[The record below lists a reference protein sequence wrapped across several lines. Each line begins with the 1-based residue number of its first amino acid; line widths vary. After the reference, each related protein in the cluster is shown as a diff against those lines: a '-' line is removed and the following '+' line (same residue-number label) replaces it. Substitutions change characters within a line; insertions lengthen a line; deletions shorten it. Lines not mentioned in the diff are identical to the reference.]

1 MWSKIEEE
9 TGEEKLINNPNLNP
23 ADLMEAQ
30 LLQTL
35 QTNTL
40 RIQRSLFYILLETQ
54 AGFRETWIKN
64 NGC

>member
-1 MWSKIEEE
+1 M
-9 TGEEKLINNPNLNP
+9 INIPNLNP
-23 ADLMEAQ
+23 TDLMEAQ

-54 AGFRETWIKN
+54 AGFREMWIKN